1 MRVPVSWLREYA
13 PIPEPYDALEV
24 GRRLTLAGLEVEA
37 VEQVGHDV
45 HGVITAQ
52 VMAVEELTE
61 FKKPIRYCRV
71 ATSDAELTADP
82 ETLTGVIC
90 GATNFSVGD
99 RVAFATVGAVLPGG
113 FEITAAKKY
122 GRVSEGMICAVDE
135 LGIGEDHTGILVLAP
150 DTPLGVDFT
159 AYARLRDDV
168 LEITVTPDRG
178 YAVSIRGVARE
189 LASAYQ
195 VPYTDPALTFVPGE
209 DDPGLAAEAGVEDL
223 ARAGDPDARA
233 GGLRAGAGP
242 WPAAIADPTACDRF
256 VLREVRGFAPA
267 ARTPLWMQVRLA
279 RSGMRSVSLAVDVT
293 NYLMLELGQ
302 PLHAFDRAKLNGPI
316 VVRRARPGETL
327 TTLDH
332 VTRTLYESDILIT
345 DDSGPIS
352 MAGTMGGLAT
362 EIDDDS
368 TDIVIEGAH
377 FSDTGTAKMSRRHRL
392 HSEASYRFERG
403 TDRELP
409 LRATARAAALLAD
422 LGGATVVPG
431 VTHAQVPVTPVTIQ
445 VAADYPDRVAGVV
458 YGMDT
463 VVARLQEVGCEV
475 RSTPASAPP
484 TIAPWRAK
492 KAPAAPVSQEHEHG
506 QRDRQHMVLLVTPP
520 SWRPDLTDAAD
531 LAEEV
536 IRLEGYGNIPV
547 RTPRATAGQ
556 GLTERQ
562 KSLRAIAR
570 TLGAA
575 GFVEVHCDP
584 FAPATEADSLMLAP
598 EDPRRPAVK
607 VANPLSEDQPRLRTT
622 LLPGL
627 FRTLVRNIG
636 RGFPDTALFET
647 GLVFLPR
654 PGAPGVAP
662 ILATDRGPT
671 EAELAT
677 LAAALPDQPQRVGGV
692 LAGHRELAGWWGPGR
707 PETWADAIEAA
718 RSVGAVNHLTFE
730 VRAAAEA
737 PWHPGRCAALYVRT
751 ATDSR
756 ARGGED
762 REWLAGHAG
771 ELHPRV
777 IAAYGLPS
785 RTCAFELDLAVLA
798 AAAEAAEPVRGPA
811 LSAYPVATQ
820 DVALVVSQEVPAA
833 EVVAA
838 LAAGAGELLED
849 VRLFDVYTG
858 AQLGEGRKSLAY
870 TLRLRAPDRT
880 LTAAEATA
888 VRDAAVAEAARR
900 TGAVLRLSGSDAH
913 LVKVTV
919 ARRVVGHDRRV
930 EAGNR
935 FGCAGETPLVPCFA
949 HAVFRAFR

>member
-24 GRRLTLAGLEVEA
+24 GRRLTQAGLEVEA
-37 VEQVGHDV
+37 VEQVGHDIR
-45 HGVITAQ
+45 GVITAQ
-52 VMAVEELTE
+52 VITIEELTG

-71 ATSDAELTADP
+71 ATTDDELTRDP

-90 GATNFSVGD
+90 GATNFSAGD

-122 GRVSEGMICAVDE
+122 GRTSHGMICAVDE
-135 LGIGEDHTGILVLAP
+135 LGIGEDHSGILILPP

-159 AYARLRDDV
+159 AYANLRDDV

-189 LASAYQ
+189 LATAYQ
-195 VPYTDPALTFVPGE
+195 VPYTDPAQTFVSGE
-209 DDPGLAAEAGVEDL
+209 DASGLAETATDTREA
-223 ARAGDPDARA
+223 
-233 GGLRAGAGP
+233 P
-242 WPAAIADPTACDRF
+242 WPAAIADPAACDRF
-256 VLREVRGFAPA
+256 VLREVRGFDPR

-279 RSGMRSVSLAVDVT
+279 RCGMRGVSLAVDVT

-302 PLHAFDRAKLNGPI
+302 PLHAFDRAKLRGPV
-316 VVRRARPGETL
+316 VVRRAREGETL

-332 VTRTLYESDILIT
+332 VTRTLQAADILIT

-352 MAGTMGGLAT
+352 LAGTMGGLAT
-362 EIDDDS
+362 EIDAGS
-368 TDIVIEGAH
+368 TDIVLEGAH
-377 FSDTGTAKMSRRHRL
+377 FSDTGTAKMARRHRL

-409 LRATARAAALLAD
+409 LRATARAAALLAS

-431 VTHAQVPVTPVTIQ
+431 VTHAQVPVEPVTIEL
-445 VAADYPDRVAGVV
+445 AADYPDRVAGVV
-458 YGMDT
+458 YGMDA

-475 RSTPASAPP
+475 RSTPASRPP
-484 TIAPWRAK
+484 TIAPWRTDRE
-492 KAPAAPVSQEHEHG
+492 PERAAAGHEHG
-506 QRDRQHMVLLVTPP
+506 KHDWQHMILLVTPP
-520 SWRPDLTDAAD
+520 SWRPDLTDPAD

-536 IRLEGYGNIPV
+536 IRLEGYGNVPV
-547 RTPRATAGQ
+547 RQPRAPAGR

-562 KSLRAIAR
+562 KALRAIAR
-570 TLGAA
+570 TLAAA
-575 GFVEVHCDP
+575 GFVEVHSDP

-607 VANPLSEDQPRLRTT
+607 VANPLSEDQPQLRTT

-627 FRTLVRNIG
+627 FRTVVRNIG

-671 EAELAT
+671 GAELAT
-677 LAAALPDQPQRVGGV
+677 LQAALPDQPPKVAGV
-692 LAGHRELAGWWGPGR
+692 LTGNRELPGWWGPGR

-718 RSVGAVNHLTFE
+718 RIVGAVDHLSFE

-737 PWHPGRCAALYVRT
+737 PWHPGRCAALYVR
-751 ATDSR
+751 AAASAGKPSAGKPSAGREGDGQPS
-756 ARGGED
+756 AGQAH
-762 REWLAGHAG
+762 EWLAGYAG

-777 IAAYGLPS
+777 IAAYGLPP
-785 RTCAFELDLAVLA
+785 RTSAFELDLAVLA
-798 AAAEAAEPVRGPA
+798 AAAAAADPVRGPA
-811 LSAYPVATQ
+811 LPAYPLATQ
-820 DVALVVSQEVPAA
+820 DVALVVPDEVPAA
-833 EVVAA
+833 DVVAA
-838 LAAGAGELLED
+838 LRAGAGELLED

-858 AQLGEGRKSLAY
+858 AQLGAGRKSLAC
-870 TLRLRAPDRT
+870 TLRLRASDRT

-888 VRDAAVAEAARR
+888 ARDAAVAEAASR
-900 TGAVLRLSGSDAH
+900 TGAVLRH
-913 LVKVTV
+913 
-919 ARRVVGHDRRV
+919 
-930 EAGNR
+930 
-935 FGCAGETPLVPCFA
+935 
-949 HAVFRAFR
+949 

>member
-1 MRVPVSWLREYA
+1 MRVPISWLREYA

-45 HGVITAQ
+45 RGVITAQ
-52 VMAVEELTE
+52 VMTIEELAG

-71 ATSDAELTADP
+71 ATSDAELAAEP

-90 GATNFSVGD
+90 GATNFGVGD
-99 RVAFATVGAVLPGG
+99 RVAFAKVGAVLPGG

-122 GRVSEGMICAVDE
+122 GLISEGMICAVDE
-135 LGIGEDHTGILVLAP
+135 LGIGEDHSGILILPP
-150 DTPLGVDFT
+150 DTPLGVDFA
-159 AYARLRDDV
+159 AYAKLRDDV

-195 VPYTDPALTFVPGE
+195 VPYTDPAQTFVPGE
-209 DDPGLAAEAGVEDL
+209 DVTGVEDEQ
-223 ARAGDPDARA
+223 AEP
-233 GGLRAGAGP
+233 GAGP
-242 WPAAIADPTACDRF
+242 WPAEIADPTACDRF
-256 VLREVRGFAPA
+256 VLREVRGYDPA

-279 RSGMRSVSLAVDVT
+279 RCGMRGVSLAVDVT

-302 PLHAFDRAKLNGPI
+302 PLHAFDRAKLNGTI

-332 VTRTLYESDILIT
+332 VTRTLHESDILIT
-345 DDSGPIS
+345 DESGPIS

-409 LRATARAAALLAD
+409 PRATARAAALLAN
-422 LGGATVVPG
+422 LGGATIVPG

-445 VAADYPDRVAGVV
+445 LAADYPDRVAGVV

-475 RSTPASAPP
+475 RSTPSSQVP
-484 TIAPWRAK
+484 TIAPWRADG
-492 KAPAAPVSQEHEHG
+492 PGRAAGHEHG
-506 QRDRQHMVLLVTPP
+506 KHDHQHMVLLVTPP

-536 IRLEGYGNIPV
+536 IRLEGYGNVPV
-547 RTPRATAGQ
+547 RQPRAAAGR
-556 GLTERQ
+556 GLTAPQR
-562 KSLRAIAR
+562 SLRAIAR

-584 FAPATEADSLMLAP
+584 FATATEADSLMLAP
-598 EDPRRPAVK
+598 EDPRRTAVK
-607 VANPLSEDQPRLRTT
+607 VANPLSEDQPELRTT

-677 LAAALPDQPQRVGGV
+677 LAAALPDQPQRVAGV
-692 LAGHRELAGWWGPGR
+692 LAGHRELPGWWGPGR
-707 PETWADAIEAA
+707 AETWADAIEAA

-737 PWHPGRCAALYVRT
+737 PWHPGRCAALYVRP
-751 ATDSR
+751 AAGDGPAS
-756 ARGGED
+756 GGQE

-777 IAAYGLPS
+777 IAAYGLPP
-785 RTCAFELDLAVLA
+785 RTSAFELDFTAIA
-798 AAAEAAEPVRGPA
+798 AAIAAAEPVRGPA
-811 LSAYPVATQ
+811 LPAYPLATQ
-820 DVALVVSQEVPAA
+820 DVALVVAEEVPAA

-838 LAAGAGELLED
+838 LTAGAGELLED

-858 AQLGEGRKSLAY
+858 AQAGEGRKSLAY

-888 VRDAAVAEAARR
+888 ARDAAVAEAARR
-900 TGAVLRLSGSDAH
+900 TGAVPRQ
-913 LVKVTV
+913 
-919 ARRVVGHDRRV
+919 
-930 EAGNR
+930 
-935 FGCAGETPLVPCFA
+935 
-949 HAVFRAFR
+949 